1 MPTFTPTDG
10 KPQSSS
16 WLFLGYT
23 APIPSVETVA
33 TLAAS
38 VMKSGNISK
47 AVDTALQLL
56 EASAEGLYLLKLENE
71 GESQPDRRH
80 FDFVAGAKLITGQK
94 RTDRATSYLE
104 AFWNTLGLKPHILK
118 KRVAHYT
125 KNGFTGEEMEKN
137 ARNYKRRKKDADK
150 SVEKIPQIK
159 SREYT
164 RRKKVKK

>member
-1 MPTFTPTDG
+1 MPTYTPTDG

-23 APIPSVETVA
+23 TPIPSVETVA

-38 VMKSGNISK
+38 VMKSGNISE
-47 AVDTALQLL
+47 AVETALSLL
-56 EASAEGLYLLKLENE
+56 EASAEGIYLLKEENAGAE
-71 GESQPDRRH
+71 RPDSRH
-80 FDFVAGAKLITGQK
+80 FDYVAGAKLITGQK

-104 AFWNTLGLKPHILK
+104 AFWGTLELKPHILE
-118 KRVAHYT
+118 KRVAHYK

-137 ARNYKRRKKDADK
+137 ARNYKRRKKVQVK
-150 SVEKIPQIK
+150 EKIPQPK
-159 SREYT
+159 AREYT

>member
-1 MPTFTPTDG
+1 MPTYTPSDG

-23 APIPSVETVA
+23 TPIPSVETVA

-47 AVDTALQLL
+47 AVDTALSLL
-56 EASAEGLYLLKLENE
+56 EASAEGIYLLKQENE
-71 GESQPDRRH
+71 GARLPDRRH
-80 FDFVAGAKLITGQK
+80 FDYVAGAKLITGQK

-118 KRVAHYT
+118 K
-125 KNGFTGEEMEKN
+125 GSSSF
-137 ARNYKRRKKDADK
+137 
-150 SVEKIPQIK
+150 SVGGA
-159 SREYT
+159 
-164 RRKKVKK
+164 